1 MRDPSPV
8 PHLGDDKLAGD
19 QQRPQQV
26 VSAVVSHFV
35 DGNLKTKHASEGNP
49 ALKRCASSCAFSF
62 AEVCVAVVVVVV
74 YLRAGEDDWLAQV
87 FTHEGEGGGRVRH
100 RVRAV
105 KNHKSVIVLVVF
117 LRTQKG
123 CCLI

>member
-1 MRDPSPV
+1 MRDPSPL
-8 PHLGDDKLAGD
+8 PYLGDDKLAGD

-35 DGNLKTKHASEGNP
+35 DGDLKTKHASEGNP
-49 ALKRCASSCAFSF
+49 VLKRCASSCAFSF
-62 AEVCVAVVVVVV
+62 AGVCVAVVVV

-105 KNHKSVIVLVVF
+105 KNHKSIVVLIVF
-117 LRTQKG
+117 LRTKKC